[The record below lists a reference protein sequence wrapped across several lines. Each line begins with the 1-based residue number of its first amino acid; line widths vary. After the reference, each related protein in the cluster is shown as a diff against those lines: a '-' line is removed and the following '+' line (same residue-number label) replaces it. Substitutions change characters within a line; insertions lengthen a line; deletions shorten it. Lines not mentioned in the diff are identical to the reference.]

1 MRLAPASRVGSISV
15 EAGYRHVGA
24 AVRLVHNLKYRR
36 SVRAGKFLAAAM
48 VSGLPADATAL
59 IPVTR
64 SFVRRVTYG
73 VDQAGV
79 LATELSRLTGL
90 TVIHALGAPLWWK
103 RKAGAARNERH
114 PINFV
119 ARDTVPRGAVLIDDV
134 FTTGTTL
141 TSAAA
146 ALGSSGFYALVATS
160 AGRMNQGTEQF
171 LYRQRSDAGGD
182 VTQLVDKKR
191 ALAPNALSRPATE
204 YPKEACCFAAPE
216 STE

>member
-119 ARDTVPRGAVLIDDV
+119 ARDTVP
-134 FTTGTTL
+134 TTGTTL

-171 LYRQRSDAGGD
+171 LYRQRSDVGGD

-204 YPKEACCFAAPE
+204 YPKEGMLFRRARIH
-216 STE
+216 